1 MNHWNTL
8 LLGLLAIGLL
18 VPSSS
23 FSAGLLKQV
32 QSAKNIGKI
41 QLCASPNVDNND
53 EGTDEKTNKLGKA
66 FDVESNKNRRMFF
79 RDGGIAATSSAA
91 SALGWASIPLEASA
105 DNPKSRTEGYA
116 VQHTERE
123 WAYLL
128 SGPQYNI
135 LRRGGTERQK
145 SSILNTYTS
154 ENVGTYICAGCQTP
168 LFESSAKFN
177 SRTGWPSF
185 AKALE
190 GVEEEELDAFRATLA
205 GREVRCATCGGHL
218 GDLFNDGWIYA
229 GTQAFETG
237 NRYCI
242 DGAALIFKPSGGG
255 EDVYGDTPPPNKAI
269 NYEPSIFRD
278 NSINSRVQ

>member
-1 MNHWNTL
+1 MFR
-8 LLGLLAIGLL
+8 
-18 VPSSS
+18 S
-23 FSAGLLKQV
+23 
-32 QSAKNIGKI
+32 
-41 QLCASPNVDNND
+41 
-53 EGTDEKTNKLGKA
+53 KA
-66 FDVESNKNRRMFF
+66 YV
-79 RDGGIAATSSAA
+79 
-91 SALGWASIPLEASA
+91 
-105 DNPKSRTEGYA
+105 
-116 VQHTERE
+116 
-123 WAYLL
+123 
-128 SGPQYNI
+128 
-135 LRRGGTERQK
+135 
-145 SSILNTYTS
+145 
-154 ENVGTYICAGCQTP
+154 CAGCQTP

-242 DGAALIFKPSGGG
+242 DGGALIFKPSDGG
-255 EDVYGDTPPPNKAI
+255 EDVYGDSPPPNKVI

-278 NSINSRVQ
+278 NSINSRLQQ